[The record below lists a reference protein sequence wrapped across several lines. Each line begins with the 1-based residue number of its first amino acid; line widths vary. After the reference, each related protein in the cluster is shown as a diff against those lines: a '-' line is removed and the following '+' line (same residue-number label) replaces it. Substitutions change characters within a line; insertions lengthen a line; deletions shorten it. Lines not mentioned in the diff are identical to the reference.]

1 MLESATHDS
10 TGACWVDGLLQSPG
24 TASGIS
30 PLDHAIVVG
39 DGVFETM
46 KVVGGTDGGFCDAC
60 FTGNY
65 PVPVQLELSKLAL
78 EKPGPAAD

>member
-1 MLESATHDS
+1 MATSEELLAANNSLEEIRELVGADS
-10 TGACWVDGLLQSPG
+10 LGYLTVKGLL
-24 TASGIS
+24 
-30 PLDHAIVVG
+30 
-39 DGVFETM
+39 

-78 EKPGPAAD
+78 EQPGPAAD

>member
-1 MLESATHDS
+1 MGVDMATSAELLAANNSLEEIRELVGADS
-10 TGACWVDGLLQSPG
+10 LGYLTVKGLL
-24 TASGIS
+24 
-30 PLDHAIVVG
+30 
-39 DGVFETM
+39 